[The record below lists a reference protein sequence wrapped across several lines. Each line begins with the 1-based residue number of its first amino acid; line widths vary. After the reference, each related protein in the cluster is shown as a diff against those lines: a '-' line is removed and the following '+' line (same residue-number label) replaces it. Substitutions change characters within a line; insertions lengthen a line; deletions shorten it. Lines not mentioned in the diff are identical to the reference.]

1 MKKSNNRKNDLASKV
16 KELEQLVGDFMTYW
30 GFKKIHG
37 RIWVHLY
44 TSNQALDT
52 IELMKRLKV
61 SKGLMSLAVRELL
74 KYNVIE
80 TQTVGRHGSVF
91 YVANPNLLQVITDV
105 LRQRETKMLQQTEDC
120 LTEILK
126 HKKSEFQDSSFELEK
141 FENILRLT
149 QSASSTLQLLLM
161 QQISDKNQTLI
172 QIK

>member
-1 MKKSNNRKNDLASKV
+1 
-16 KELEQLVGDFMTYW
+16 
-30 GFKKIHG
+30 
-37 RIWVHLY
+37 
-44 TSNQALDT
+44 
-52 IELMKRLKV
+52 
-61 SKGLMSLAVRELL
+61 
-74 KYNVIE
+74 
-80 TQTVGRHGSVF
+80 
-91 YVANPNLLQVITDV
+91 
-105 LRQRETKMLQQTEDC
+105 MLQQTEDC